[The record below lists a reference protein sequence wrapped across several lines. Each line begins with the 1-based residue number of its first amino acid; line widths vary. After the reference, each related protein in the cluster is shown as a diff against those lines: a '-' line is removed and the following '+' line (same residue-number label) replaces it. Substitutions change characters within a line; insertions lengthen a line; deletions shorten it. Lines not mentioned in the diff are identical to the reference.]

1 MVTNENKTS
10 PILILAAWFV
20 VSIPAA
26 WGVYYT
32 LLNALKP
39 SSRAPPPRP
48 GALAPSPRLA
58 LMDDHARS
66 DW

>member
-10 PILILAAWFV
+10 PFLILAAWVV

-32 LLNALKP
+32 LLNALK
-39 SSRAPPPRP
+39 
-48 GALAPSPRLA
+48 LLQ
-58 LMDDHARS
+58 
-66 DW
+66 

>member
-10 PILILAAWFV
+10 PVLILAAWVV

-32 LLNALKP
+32 LLNALK
-39 SSRAPPPRP
+39 
-48 GALAPSPRLA
+48 LLQ
-58 LMDDHARS
+58 
-66 DW
+66 

>member
-1 MVTNENKTS
+1 MVANEKNTS

-32 LLNALKP
+32 LMNALK
-39 SSRAPPPRP
+39 
-48 GALAPSPRLA
+48 LFQ
-58 LMDDHARS
+58 
-66 DW
+66 

>member
-1 MVTNENKTS
+1 MIPNEKKTS

-32 LLNALKP
+32 LMNALK
-39 SSRAPPPRP
+39 
-48 GALAPSPRLA
+48 LFQ
-58 LMDDHARS
+58 
-66 DW
+66 

>member
-1 MVTNENKTS
+1 MATTDKKTS

-32 LLNALKP
+32 LMNALKLF
-39 SSRAPPPRP
+39 R
-48 GALAPSPRLA
+48 
-58 LMDDHARS
+58 
-66 DW
+66 

>member
-10 PILILAAWFV
+10 PILILAAWLV

-32 LLNALKP
+32 LLNALK
-39 SSRAPPPRP
+39 
-48 GALAPSPRLA
+48 LF
-58 LMDDHARS
+58 H
-66 DW
+66 

>member
-10 PILILAAWFV
+10 PILIWAAWFV

-32 LLNALKP
+32 LMNALK
-39 SSRAPPPRP
+39 
-48 GALAPSPRLA
+48 LLQ
-58 LMDDHARS
+58 
-66 DW
+66 

>member
-10 PILILAAWFV
+10 PTIILAAWLV

-32 LLNALKP
+32 LMNALK
-39 SSRAPPPRP
+39 
-48 GALAPSPRLA
+48 LFQ
-58 LMDDHARS
+58 
-66 DW
+66 